1 MTSVSVI
8 VPAYNEEKYIKK
20 CVDSILNQ
28 TLKDIDIILIDDG
41 STDKT
46 FEIMQEYSKKNKNVT
61 AISLPHGGVGIARN
75 KGLDSAKG
83 EYIKFVDADD
93 YLNPNSLE
101 LMYNK
106 AKETDSDIVRC
117 SYQTIIG
124 PLKLGDFHNYEKS
137 DNHIIDISKD
147 KDFIVRETPSIGNKL
162 IKKELFKNIRFGE
175 GIKWEDLAII
185 PALMAKSNK
194 IYFMNDA
201 LYNYRFNL
209 STTVL
214 DYLRKVHNIDDNFK
228 ALELLKSRM
237 PKEYDEQYKSL
248 FIIHTLYRLDEAS
261 HWVMCPKSE
270 KEELIKR
277 FITILNELD
286 SNWINNEM
294 LNLCA
299 VNKKSVA
306 KTLKRIKKY
315 AR

>member
-41 STDKT
+41 STDRT
-46 FEIMQEYSKKNKNVT
+46 FEIMQEYSKKNKNIK

-75 KGLDSAKG
+75 KGISLAKG
-83 EYIKFVDADD
+83 EYIKFIDADD
-93 YLNPNSLE
+93 YINPNSLE
-101 LMYNK
+101 RMYK
-106 AKETDSDIVRC
+106 AAKENDADIVRC
-117 SYQTIIG
+117 SYSTIIG
-124 PLKLGDFHNYEKS
+124 PLKLGDFHNYGRS
-137 DNHIIDISKD
+137 DNHVINISKD
-147 KDFIVRETPSIGNKL
+147 KNFIVRETPSIGNKL
-162 IKKELFKNIRFGE
+162 IKKELLKDIRFGE
-175 GIKWEDLAII
+175 GIKWEDLAIT
-185 PALMAKSNK
+185 PALMAKSKN
-194 IYFMNDA
+194 IYYMQDA

-228 ALELLKSRM
+228 ALELLKTRM
-237 PKEYDEQYKSL
+237 PKGFDEQYKSL

-261 HWVMCPKSE
+261 HWIKCSKNE

-277 FITILNELD
+277 FVSILNELD
-286 SNWINNEM
+286 SDWMNNEM
-294 LNLCA
+294 LNECTE
-299 VNKKSVA
+299 NKKA
-306 KTLKRIKKY
+306 FGKTVKRIKKY